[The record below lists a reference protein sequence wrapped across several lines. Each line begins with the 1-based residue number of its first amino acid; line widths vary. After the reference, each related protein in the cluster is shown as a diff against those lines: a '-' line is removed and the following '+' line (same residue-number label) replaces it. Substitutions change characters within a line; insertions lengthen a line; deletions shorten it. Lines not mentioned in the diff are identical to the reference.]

1 MAKKDEDELILLW
14 LHAIENKLPFTPS
27 RGKRKKQLAGI
38 QKTKKRIS
46 KKLGSRF
53 NFRYSS
59 YPAGI
64 RVERGEHPH
73 EGFTRAMFEYAYLAA
88 LDPTNIPE
96 ASVWASA
103 LGVSYR
109 VGMLITIAKGV
120 VIGAPILALI
130 DPQDRWEGGLDES
143 ALYQSIETDI
153 ETGWDLGWAASPANP
168 ANMPDYTHTFS
179 DLNYSGGYKY
189 SGLY

>member
-1 MAKKDEDELILLW
+1 MAKKDDEELILLW
-14 LHAIENKLPFTPS
+14 LRAIEHKLPFTPS
-27 RGKRKKQLAGI
+27 GRKKHFDRI
-38 QKTKKRIS
+38 QKSKKRIS

-59 YPAGI
+59 YPPGI
-64 RVERGEHPH
+64 RLQRGEHPH

-88 LDPTNIPE
+88 LDPTNLPE

-109 VGMLITIAKGV
+109 TGLLIAVAKGV
-120 VIGAPILALI
+120 VIGPPILALV
-130 DPQDRWEGGLDES
+130 DPQDRWAGGLDET
-143 ALYQSIETDI
+143 ATYQSIEKDI
-153 ETGWDLGWAASPANP
+153 KFGIELGWAASPANP
-168 ANMPDYTHTFS
+168 ANMPNYTHTFS